1 MHAARKKR
9 VVSVIKNLF
18 RRKLY
23 NVAGYFYLS
32 GSIFLELYH
41 RMSWLITF
49 LKYILMF
56 GRNCFLSKLL
66 KARINISTRTLSQAN
81 VKSFSGQYKVTFF
94 SFFFTFSY

>member
-23 NVAGYFYLS
+23 NLAGLS

-66 KARINISTRTLSQAN
+66 KARTDISTRTLSQPN
-81 VKSFSGQYKVTFF
+81 VKSFSGQYKVTLFF
-94 SFFFTFSY
+94 FFFTFSY